1 MKSEERHH
9 LHENDLAQ
17 ILERWMGKVEPYSNQ
32 ILIGVL
38 AVAVIGI
45 GGMLWSRSSQ
55 AKSAQGWA
63 EFAKANSADD
73 FATVA
78 DVHPSSDVGR
88 WSKLLA
94 AELYLNQGLQS
105 ATADKKT
112 TDERL
117 KQSEE
122 SFNQLLQDQ
131 ATSAAIRERALFGLA
146 VCRETSSGAD
156 TQPAI
161 TTYEEL
167 LKAFPDS
174 RFSTLAKRRIDEL
187 RTEQAREWYAWFSQ
201 QERNPE
207 DRPVPRD
214 LATGRTVG
222 ESAPPF
228 LIDDTQPPPQRHE
241 DRPPSPRL
249 PIPGAYHPGETA
261 PAFPSL
267 DAPAPST
274 TSPPTTT
281 PANESPAATTPQAA
295 PAAGTTPESPP
306 PSATDPAS
314 PASPTEPSPPPAP

>member
-45 GGMLWSRSSQ
+45 GAMLWSRSSQ

-63 EFAKANSADD
+63 EFAKANTADD

-94 AELYLNQGLQS
+94 AELYLNQGLQT
-105 ATADKKT
+105 ATSDKKT

-117 KQSEE
+117 QQSEE

-131 ATSAAIRERALFGLA
+131 ATPPAIRERALFGLA
-146 VCRETSSGAD
+146 VCRETLSGAD

-161 TTYEEL
+161 STYEEL
-167 LKAFPDS
+167 LKAFPES
-174 RFSTLAKRRIDEL
+174 RFAELAKLRIDEL
-187 RTEQAREWYAWFSQ
+187 RTDPAREWYAWFSKQ
-201 QERNPE
+201 DRNPE
-207 DRPVPRD
+207 DRPTPRD
-214 LATGRTVG
+214 LATGRAIG
-222 ESAPPF
+222 ETAPPF
-228 LIDDTQPPPQRHE
+228 LIDDTQPPRQRHE

-261 PAFPSL
+261 PEFPSL
-267 DAPAPST
+267 DAPAPSST
-274 TSPPTTT
+274 PSANAPPAGAT
-281 PANESPAATTPQAA
+281 PEAA
-295 PAAGTTPESPP
+295 PPAGTTPMPP
-306 PSATDPAS
+306 AATDPTP
-314 PASPTEPSPPPAP
+314 PAKPTTEPPPPPAP